1 MTPRLRR
8 PLVFLL
14 ALFGCAIP
22 VIAHEHTRPLTDR
35 EVLALV
41 AGNALSENIVNEI
54 DSRGVAFRPSDTYR
68 SQLILAGA
76 SAPLLAALGKAKV
89 SEPSATTEN
98 KSASELLQHL
108 ASAGKLMRAQRY
120 QAAAEE
126 LNGAL
131 LAGAGPEAGFVMG
144 EVLRRQ
150 QQWPMAASVYE
161 EILQKDPGFPEA
173 RTKFSYLLYRL
184 CDPEE
189 SLEQAE
195 AALART
201 PDNAEAHK
209 NAGLAL
215 QILGQFRAATA
226 EYKEALRIKP
236 DYDAV
241 HYDLG
246 ILLYSKGDLDGSVT
260 EYRKALA
267 LNPQDADAHT
277 NLGLSL
283 KEKGDLASAVREYR
297 EAKRLDPKNIE
308 ARQGLGEALAA
319 SDLNAEA
326 VVEFRELEAMT
337 RDSRHPK

>member
-1 MTPRLRR
+1 MTSCLCQRL
-8 PLVFLL
+8 VTLL
-14 ALFGCAIP
+14 ALCGFATLAI
-22 VIAHEHTRPLTDR
+22 AQEKTKALADR
-35 EVLALV
+35 ELLALV
-41 AGNALSENIVNEI
+41 AGNALSENVVHEI
-54 DSRGVAFRPSDTYR
+54 DSRGVAFRPSDPYR
-68 SQLILAGA
+68 SQLTLAGA
-76 SAPLLAALGKAKV
+76 DVPELAALGKAKI
-89 SEPSATTEN
+89 SEPTANTEN
-98 KSASELLQHL
+98 KSTSELLQHL
-108 ASAGKLMRAQRY
+108 ASAGKLMRAQQY

-150 QQWPMAASVYE
+150 QQWPLAASVYE
-161 EILQKDPGFPEA
+161 EVLHKDPGFPEA
-173 RTKFSYLLYRL
+173 HTKFSYLLYRI
-184 CDPEE
+184 CYPEE
-189 SLEQAE
+189 SLGEAE

-246 ILLYSKGDLDGSVT
+246 ILLYSQGDLDGSVA

-308 ARQGLGEALAA
+308 ARQGLGSALVA

-326 VVEFRELEAMT
+326 AVEFRELEAMAP
-337 RDSRHPK
+337 DSRHPR